1 MFGKS
6 KRARLGAFY
15 FYERRALRFILSHFC
30 ARIVLR
36 SQLDAEKR
44 EAILHEVIQPLIN
57 FLFLKNRP
65 NFLGGTRSK

>member
-1 MFGKS
+1 M
-6 KRARLGAFY
+6 
-15 FYERRALRFILSHFC
+15 RFILSHFC

-44 EAILHEVIQPLIN
+44 RAILHEVIQPLIN
-57 FLFLKNRP
+57 FLFSKNRP